1 MNKNSYFA
9 TGYLLYWRVLQFDLL
24 SNCNVFKIY
33 AVMRILIYVV
43 FATLFVFSPKHL
55 CYAINKAPVN
65 NVLIQDKKNLNFV
78 SSDSIRTVQLYPVGF
93 ELADPVIELSRA
105 NHLLFSFDQL
115 GDSPDF
121 YTYTIVHCDSDWN
134 ESGLYYSDYMDG
146 FQQNTLNS
154 YRSSFNTKEAYAHYE
169 LELPNDQV
177 SMKLSGNYL
186 IRVYGSAS
194 ASEPVIQ
201 RRFMVVEQAVTIKL
215 VARQSTDPKLI
226 MTHQQLDC
234 QVLYNDL
241 PVNDPFSELRMV
253 VDQDGVPNNLKPQ
266 PQYNRPNSADY
277 SGIDR
282 LVFDGLNEWRS
293 FDTRSIRYNSINV
306 DEIKLA
312 GEHYHVLLKQDFSRA
327 NAKYVSQPDFNG
339 RTAIQGEKDYDAG
352 IELEYPI
359 IYFTLQTPELE
370 GEDVFVVGDFTGFA
384 YTDTYKMIYN
394 NERNAYEL
402 GLPLKQGFYNYM
414 YAVKGKNA
422 NEASLSTME
431 GSHSETENS
440 YSVYVYYRQPG
451 ARYERL
457 VGYARVN

>member
-1 MNKNSYFA
+1 
-9 TGYLLYWRVLQFDLL
+9 
-24 SNCNVFKIY
+24 
-33 AVMRILIYVV
+33 MRIFLYVV
-43 FATLFVFSPKHL
+43 FAILFFIPTGKV
-55 CYAINKAPVN
+55 CYAINKPPVN
-65 NVLIQDKKNLNFV
+65 NVFSQDKKNENFV
-78 SSDSIRTVQLYPVGF
+78 SSDSIRTVRLYPSGD
-93 ELADPVIELSRA
+93 ELADPVFELGSA

-115 GDSPDF
+115 GDSPD
-121 YTYTIVHCDSDWN
+121 YYSYSIVHCDSDWN
-134 ESGLYYSDYMDG
+134 ESGLYYSVYMDG

-169 LELPNDQV
+169 MELPNDQV

-186 IRVYGSAS
+186 VQVYGSAS

-201 RRFMVVEQAVTIKL
+201 WRFMVVEQAVTINL
-215 VARQSTDPKLI
+215 LARQSTDPKLV

-234 QVLYNDL
+234 QVLYNNL
-241 PVNDPFSELRMV
+241 PVADLFSELRMV
-253 VDQDGVPNNLKPQ
+253 VEQDGIPNNLKPL
-266 PQYNRPNSADY
+266 PQYSRPNSADY

-282 LVFDGLNEWRS
+282 LVFDGLNEWRW
-293 FDTRSIRYNSINV
+293 FDTRSIRYNSINI

-312 GEHYHVLLKQDFSRA
+312 GEHYHVLLKTDVSRA

-339 RTAIQGEKDYDAG
+339 RIAIQGEKGYDAG

-359 IYFTLQTPELE
+359 VYFTLHTPELD
-370 GEDVFVVGDFTGFA
+370 GEDVYVVGDFTGFA

-394 NERNAYEL
+394 RERNAYEL

-414 YAVKGKNA
+414 YAVKGQ
-422 NEASLSTME
+422 NETEADLSAME

-440 YSVYVYYRQPG
+440 YSVYVYFRQPG